1 MSRFARVL
9 AALSLLLAAC
19 PLAAVAAELQA
30 GVAVADVTPP
40 VPYRMCGY
48 FEERVSTGVKDPL
61 LAKAIYFEQ
70 GETAA
75 ALVFCDL
82 IGVPRQVTAAARLQ
96 ASEALKIP
104 PENIAIMAT
113 HSHTGP
119 SYYDALRDHYHEKAI
134 ALTGKDPLEKIDYR
148 AELTDKL
155 VQAIVAA
162 AAAAQPVELRSG
174 YAVEPR
180 LSFNRRYHMKDGS
193 VRFNPGLL
201 NPDIVRA
208 AGPIDPQV
216 GLVEL
221 TAPDAEQPLAAVV
234 AFALHLDT
242 TSGTEYSGDYPKF
255 TQDRLR
261 KTLGRNFISLF
272 GAATCGDINHLDVTT
287 TEVRRPEV
295 IGSMLAETIEAAFAS
310 ESLPR
315 DEPALAVRSAT
326 VNAPL
331 QQYPPARVA
340 QAKANM
346 DLVGT
351 RELSFLDQVEAYKIT
366 ALQAYDGRTLPF
378 EVQAFRL
385 GRDTAIVTLPGEMF
399 VELGLA
405 IKAASP
411 FRTTIVIELANDAP
425 GYIPTKKAF
434 AEGSYETVNSVV
446 EPGVGEALVETANR
460 LLKELK

>member
-1 MSRFARVL
+1 MRRIAFVTAVV
-9 AALSLLLAAC
+9 LLLPALRLHAA
-19 PLAAVAAELQA
+19 PNELRV
-30 GVAVADVTPP
+30 GVAVVDVTPP

-61 LAKAIYFEQ
+61 LAKAIVFEQ
-70 GETAA
+70 GDTAA

-82 IGVPRQVTAAARLQ
+82 IGVPRKISAAARLQ
-96 ASEALKIP
+96 ASEATGIP
-104 PENIAIMAT
+104 PENIAVMAT

-119 SYYDALRDHYHEKAI
+119 SYYDALRDHYHQRAI
-134 ALTGKDPLEKIDYR
+134 ERTGKDPLETIDYS
-148 AELTDKL
+148 ADLTAKL
-155 VQAIVAA
+155 VQVIADAQ
-162 AAAAQPVELRSG
+162 AAAQPVELRSG
-174 YAVEPR
+174 YANEGR
-180 LSFNRRYHMKDGS
+180 LSFNRRFHMQDGS

-216 GLVEL
+216 GLVEF
-221 TAPDAEQPLAAVV
+221 TSPGADDPLAALI

-242 TSGTEYSGDYPKF
+242 TSGTEYSGDYPKY

-261 KTLGRNFISLF
+261 EAFGADFVSLF
-272 GAATCGDINHLDVTT
+272 GAGTCGDINHFDVTT
-287 TEVRRPEV
+287 DNIRRAEE
-295 IGSMLAETIEAAFAS
+295 IGRLLAETVEPALATD
-310 ESLPR
+310 SLPL
-315 DEPALAVRSAT
+315 DEPALAVRSET
-326 VNAPL
+326 INAPL
-331 QQYPPARVA
+331 QQYPPEEVA

-346 DLVGT
+346 DLVGGKSN
-351 RELSFLDQVEAYKIT
+351 LSFLDQVAAYKIT
-366 ALQAYDGRTLPF
+366 ALQSYEGRTLPL

-385 GRDTAIVTLPGEMF
+385 GRDTAIVTLPGEIF

-411 FRTTIVIELANDAP
+411 FKNTIVIELANDAP

-446 EPGVGEALVETANR
+446 EPGAGEALVEAAIG

>member
-1 MSRFARVL
+1 MLRPACVFFSI
-9 AALSLLLAAC
+9 LLLPAGS
-19 PLAAVAAELQA
+19 LVAAPNELRA
-30 GVAVADVTPP
+30 GVAVVDVTPP

-61 LAKAIYFEQ
+61 LAKAIVFEQ
-70 GETAA
+70 GETSA

-82 IGVPRQVTAAARLQ
+82 IGVPRSITAKARLQ
-96 ASEALKIP
+96 ASEATGIP
-104 PENIAIMAT
+104 PEHIAVMAT

-119 SYYDALRDHYHEKAI
+119 SYYDALRDHYHQRAI
-134 ALTGKDPLEKIDYR
+134 ERTGKDPLEAVDYG
-148 AELTDKL
+148 AELTSKL
-155 VQAIVAA
+155 VEAIVSAQ
-162 AAAAQPVELRSG
+162 AAAQPVELRSG
-174 YAVEPR
+174 YATER
-180 LSFNRRYHMKDGS
+180 GLSFNRRFHMKDGS

-221 TAPDAEQPLAAVV
+221 TAPGEERPLAAIV

-242 TSGTEYSGDYPKF
+242 TSGTEYSADYPKIV
-255 TQDRLR
+255 QDALR
-261 KTLGRNFISLF
+261 QALGAEFVSLF

-287 TEVRRPEV
+287 EKVRRPEE
-295 IGSMLAETIEAAFAS
+295 IGALLAEAVKPALDS
-310 ESLPR
+310 GSLPL
-315 DEPALAVRSAT
+315 DQPSLAVRSET
-326 VNAPL
+326 INAPL
-331 QQYPPARVA
+331 QQYSPEDVA
-340 QAKANM
+340 QAKVNM
-346 DLVGT
+346 DLVGG
-351 RELSFLDQVEAYKIT
+351 RELSFLEQVEAYKIT
-366 ALQAYDGRTLPF
+366 ALQAYNERTLPL
-378 EVQAFRL
+378 EVQVFRL
-385 GRDTAIVTLPGEMF
+385 GRDTAIVTLPGEIF

-446 EPGVGEALVETANR
+446 EPGAGEALVEAATR